1 MNATIKNK
9 DFVKEMAK
17 VTHYKQD
24 EVKLFMNAF
33 IETMKYH
40 LVDGDKV
47 VIDHFGIF
55 STKER
60 GERCGINP
68 NSGEKI
74 TLKAK
79 RVPNMKFSAT
89 IKNAV
94 ADIAE
99 E

>member
-33 IETMKYH
+33 IETIKYH
-40 LVDGDKV
+40 LVDGDRV
-47 VIDHFGIF
+47 MIDHLGIF
-55 STKER
+55 STKYREER
-60 GERCGINP
+60 TGVNP
-68 NSGEKI
+68 RSGEKI
-74 TLKAK
+74 TIEAK
-79 RVPNMKFSAT
+79 RTPNMKFSKT
-89 IKNAV
+89 IKDAV
-94 ADIAE
+94 ADAAE